1 MPYVEEKIEINGDI
15 NELFTLISDV
25 TLFPDFM
32 EDVKSVEILEEGDG
46 WKISEWVN
54 IVDGRTIQWTE
65 KDFILPD
72 KNRVNFELVKGDL
85 KSYSGFW
92 QLENKPDD
100 PATVDVTFAIDFE
113 FGMPVIAVLIHP
125 ILARVLRN
133 NMKQMLQ
140 AVKDEMEK
148 IPILSEK

>member
-15 NELFTLISDV
+15 NELFALISDV

-32 EDVKSVEILEEGDG
+32 EDVKSVKILEEGDG

-72 KNRVNFELVKGDL
+72 EYRVNFELVKGDL

-92 QLENKPDD
+92 QLVNKPDV
-100 PATVDVTFAIDFE
+100 PSVVDVTFAIDFE
-113 FGMPVIAVLIHP
+113 FGMPVIATLIHP

-140 AVKDEMEK
+140 AVKNEMEK
-148 IPILSEK
+148 APILSEK